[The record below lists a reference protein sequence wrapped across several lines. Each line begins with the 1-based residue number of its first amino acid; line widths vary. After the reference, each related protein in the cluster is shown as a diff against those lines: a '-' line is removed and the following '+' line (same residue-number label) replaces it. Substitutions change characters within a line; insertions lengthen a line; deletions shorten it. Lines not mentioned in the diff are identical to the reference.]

1 MEDLLIGKVN
11 IDLSKYPG
19 EDIYTEG
26 AIEDRL
32 LKVSENNSP
41 SSFRK
46 IVEETSEWS
55 YLYHLS
61 PIRQNIVS
69 WLPIKKTD
77 KVLEVG
83 AGMGAITGE
92 LCKLASS
99 VDAVDLSLKRSKI
112 NANRNREY
120 DNLLIKVGN
129 FTDIEPNLDTDYDW
143 IMLIGVFEYSISY
156 MQSDHPF
163 EDFLKILKK
172 HVKSDGRIV
181 IAIENRLGMK
191 YFAGCMEDHT
201 SGFFDGIE
209 NYAKGGQA
217 RTFSRK
223 GFEKLFNK
231 VDITDYHFYYPY
243 PDYKLPHTVF
253 SDKRLPLPGECK
265 DNIRNFDRD
274 RLLLFNEENAYDGII
289 EDGDFPTFSNSYEV
303 IIGPDVEVDY
313 AKFSE
318 ERADKYCI
326 LTTIVNSKE
335 QNNKLTK
342 QVNKT
347 AIFES
352 GKEHIANI
360 KKAHDELSKRYWA
373 SELIINRVLNY
384 DPEAGSITFEYVDG
398 RTLEELMDEKVKNN
412 DKQGYITLFEKYK
425 NVVGYNTEHQIE
437 DTDMIFSNILVN
449 SDGWHLIDYEWCNF
463 TTQNVNNTIARAI
476 ANYLLGPA
484 YRAVVKEWINE
495 EYAFDEDSFQ
505 KNILGDNVGMPD
517 IRHNIGKGVYNLDY
531 LLDRVAAMN
540 IKVQVYEDYGD
551 GFREETSYYMVNIK
565 KHGPNIVLNLPIKED
580 VKNLRVDP
588 GDNPIRLYVN
598 QVKLNDKDVTNSVL
612 GLTKNGCID
621 IRSCIQRNNVFT
633 FRKDDPHIKFPLK
646 NLGAKPG
653 DTLTIDCRV
662 ENIL

>member
-1 MEDLLIGKVN
+1 
-11 IDLSKYPG
+11 
-19 EDIYTEG
+19 
-26 AIEDRL
+26 
-32 LKVSENNSP
+32 
-41 SSFRK
+41 
-46 IVEETSEWS
+46 
-55 YLYHLS
+55 
-61 PIRQNIVS
+61 
-69 WLPIKKTD
+69 
-77 KVLEVG
+77 
-83 AGMGAITGE
+83 
-92 LCKLASS
+92 
-99 VDAVDLSLKRSKI
+99 
-112 NANRNREY
+112 
-120 DNLLIKVGN
+120 
-129 FTDIEPNLDTDYDW
+129 
-143 IMLIGVFEYSISY
+143 MLIGVFEYSISY

-223 GFEKLFNK
+223 GFEKLFDK

-342 QVNKT
+342 RVNKT

-463 TTQNVNNTIARAI
+463 TTQNVRN
-476 ANYLLGPA
+476 
-484 YRAVVKEWINE
+484 
-495 EYAFDEDSFQ
+495 
-505 KNILGDNVGMPD
+505 M
-517 IRHNIGKGVYNLDY
+517 H
-531 LLDRVAAMN
+531 
-540 IKVQVYEDYGD
+540 
-551 GFREETSYYMVNIK
+551 
-565 KHGPNIVLNLPIKED
+565 
-580 VKNLRVDP
+580 
-588 GDNPIRLYVN
+588 
-598 QVKLNDKDVTNSVL
+598 
-612 GLTKNGCID
+612 LTR
-621 IRSCIQRNNVFT
+621 IRSKRT
-633 FRKDDPHIKFPLK
+633 SLE
-646 NLGAKPG
+646 
-653 DTLTIDCRV
+653 TT
-662 ENIL
+662 